1 MQHLYNPWNEGK
13 PVKIGRDGQEIMPR
27 VGEEVARLFSQ
38 DRTVDLTPIL
48 RKSKEAA
55 RKHRAKGGSG
65 KTGPLGGRARV
76 VRGRGR
82 GGGGSGGDQ
91 RGRKRSRYEE
101 GPEGY
106 ERSKYPRYEERRGP
120 GPPPLRYR
128 ERDEREERYRD
139 TRHDYTDYLRSLA
152 AGYPPPHYLPPPPP
166 RYYHSIPP
174 HYQDRRAS
182 YDRWTRDRLSDWS
195 E

>member
-27 VGEEVARLFSQ
+27 VGEEVARLFAE
-38 DRTVDLTPIL
+38 DRTVDLTPVL

-55 RKHRAKGGSG
+55 RKHRAKGGAG
-65 KTGPLGGRARV
+65 KTAPIGGRGRV

-82 GGGGSGGDQ
+82 GEGGEQ
-91 RGRKRSRYEE
+91 RGRKRSRYDE
-101 GPEGY
+101 GPGY

-120 GPPPLRYR
+120 GPPPGRYR
-128 ERDEREERYRD
+128 EREEREDRYTDRYRD
-139 TRHDYTDYLRSLA
+139 SRDYTDYLRSLA

-166 RYYHSIPP
+166 RYYDNIPY

-182 YDRWTRDRLSDWS
+182 YDR
-195 E
+195 